1 MGKVNPLL
9 FFRFIQKQ
17 VIRRPFIALFF
28 ILIFVYLCSAL
39 LIMVFE
45 RLSFGGATNMI
56 MPAFLGE
63 LGVVESPNIVTQTSI
78 LAALVASVAFLAV
91 ITAKVTSMFVE
102 FCSRGGSIVK
112 KVNLS
117 EHIIIC
123 GWNFQGEKIVSELLR
138 SSLKGHRGI
147 VILANCENRPIKD
160 ERVEFIRG
168 DPTQDDDLI
177 RAGVKRAKSVIV
189 LTDFKKNANEA
200 DAEALMIVLAVESL
214 HRKVHTSV
222 QILNHVNRIHLE
234 RAHADEIIC
243 LDQIGGNL
251 VVASALNPGVSRILT
266 EMLTFNTGSE
276 FYRYDKPLS
285 YEMVGK
291 EFFKAVELLTK
302 QKMILLAVETEDSP
316 EIRQELSDDVLHSV
330 EDEKRII
337 IVNPQSKYK
346 IRQGDAL
353 FVIAESEPNKL

>member
-9 FFRFIQKQ
+9 FVRFIQKQ
-17 VIRRPFIALFF
+17 VIRRPFVALLF
-28 ILIFVYLCSAL
+28 ILIFVYLCSAS

-56 MPAFLGE
+56 VPAFLGE
-63 LGVVESPNIVTQTSI
+63 LGMVQSPNIVTQTSI

-117 EHIIIC
+117 DHIIIC
-123 GWNFQGEKIVSELLR
+123 GWNFQGEKIVSELLQ
-138 SSLKGHRGI
+138 SGLKGHRGI
-147 VILANCENRPIKD
+147 VILANCECRPVKD

-168 DPTQDDDLI
+168 DPTQDNDLI

-189 LTDFKKNANEA
+189 LTDFTKNANEA
-200 DAEALMIVLAVESL
+200 DAKALMIVLAVESL

-222 QILNHVNRIHLE
+222 QILNHVNRIHLK

-251 VVASALNPGVSRILT
+251 VVASALNRGVSRVLT
-266 EMLTFNTGSE
+266 ELLTFNTGSE
-276 FYRYDKPLS
+276 FYRYDKPISFEL
-285 YEMVGK
+285 VGK
-291 EFFKAVELLTK
+291 EFFKAVELLAI
-302 QKMILLAVETEDSP
+302 QKMILIAVETDDSP
-316 EIRQELSDDVLHSV
+316 EIWQELSEDVLHSV
-330 EDEKRII
+330 EDETRII
-337 IVNPQSKYK
+337 IVNPQSRYK